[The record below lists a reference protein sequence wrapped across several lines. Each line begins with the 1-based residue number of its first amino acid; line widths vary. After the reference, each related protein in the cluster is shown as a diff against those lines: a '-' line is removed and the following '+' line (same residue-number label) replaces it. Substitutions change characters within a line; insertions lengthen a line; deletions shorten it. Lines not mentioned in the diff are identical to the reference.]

1 MATRGERLVALAR
14 TKIGLPYVWGATGP
28 NGFDC
33 SGLIKWAAEELGI
46 KGLPRTSQ
54 EMRKAGTP
62 VPLSSI
68 AVGDIVTF
76 TYTDRRSD
84 NPGPGNHVA
93 LYAGGGQ
100 PDHAVQ
106 VLRVQRPDGDL
117 VAGGLED

>member
-62 VPLSSI
+62 VPLSS
-68 AVGDIVTF
+68 
-76 TYTDRRSD
+76 
-84 NPGPGNHVA
+84 
-93 LYAGGGQ
+93 
-100 PDHAVQ
+100 
-106 VLRVQRPDGDL
+106 
-117 VAGGLED
+117 